1 MFYGFEFR
9 IIFLFR
15 NLIKTKRERERE
27 RGFDRVL
34 RKFCKMQIFTLQ
46 FEHERLKKFDDD
58 QFEIE
63 IEETS
68 NFFVCM

>member
-15 NLIKTKRERERE
+15 NLIKTKKE

-68 NFFVCM
+68 QFFVCV